1 MYSYRPPK
9 SSVWGHLLRKI
20 PAERAKTLFS
30 QFLAAA
36 VAEYKFTSASLAIN
50 DPSGEIVPRYE
61 LLVGPSRDGRFSAL
75 TLEQSEKCIDELIR
89 DETSAG
95 DASRFALAQ
104 SFQVTKWRVDGQEA
118 PTQSSLIIHYGQLP
132 CLSTFLQFETVE
144 QFQSVQKVLAELGLC
159 KLNEKHLKPMKI
171 PKTK

>member
-1 MYSYRPPK
+1 M
-9 SSVWGHLLRKI
+9 
-20 PAERAKTLFS
+20 PAERAKTLFR
-30 QFLAAA
+30 QFLATA
-36 VAEYKFTSASLAIN
+36 VAEYKFTSASLAID

-61 LLVGPSRDGRFSAL
+61 RLIGTSSRGGRFDAL
-75 TLEQSEKCIDELIR
+75 TLEQSESCIDELMR
-89 DETSAG
+89 DETSVAG
-95 DASRFALAQ
+95 AASRFSLAQ
-104 SFQVTKWRVDGQEA
+104 SFQVTKWRIDGKEQ

-159 KLNEKHLKPMKI
+159 KLNGKHLKPMKI